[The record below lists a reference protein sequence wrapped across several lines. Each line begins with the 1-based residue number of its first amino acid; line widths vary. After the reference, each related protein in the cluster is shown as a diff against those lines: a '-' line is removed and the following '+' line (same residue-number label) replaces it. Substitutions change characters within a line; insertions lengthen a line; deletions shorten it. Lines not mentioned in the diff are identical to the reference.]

1 MRWFAE
7 RNSFQR
13 WRKMTQ
19 FASLMWVVW
28 AVLVLSFAGV
38 SLYSSHLAKN
48 EEDQLFLDD
57 SFNHV
62 KAEQE
67 AIVARV
73 QKIEPLKRVALA
85 LAAAMTLFVIG
96 YYILN
101 IINQFR

>member
-1 MRWFAE
+1 
-7 RNSFQR
+7 
-13 WRKMTQ
+13 MTG
-19 FASLMWVVW
+19 FVPLMWAVW
-28 AVLVLSFAGV
+28 GVLILLFAGV

-73 QKIEPLKRVALA
+73 QKVEPFRRVALV
-85 LAAAMTLFVIG
+85 LAGAMTLFVIG
-96 YYILN
+96 YYVMN
-101 IINQFR
+101 MVNQFR

>member
-1 MRWFAE
+1 
-7 RNSFQR
+7 
-13 WRKMTQ
+13 MTG
-19 FASLMWVVW
+19 FVPLMWAVW
-28 AVLVLSFAGV
+28 GVLILLFAGV

-73 QKIEPLKRVALA
+73 QKVEPFRRVALV
-85 LAAAMTLFVIG
+85 LAGAMTLFVIG
-96 YYILN
+96 YYVLN
-101 IINQFR
+101 MVNQFR

>member
-1 MRWFAE
+1 
-7 RNSFQR
+7 
-13 WRKMTQ
+13 MTE
-19 FASLMWVVW
+19 FVPLMWAVW
-28 AVLVLSFAGV
+28 GVLVLMFAGV

-48 EEDQLFLDD
+48 EEDQIFLDD

-73 QKIEPLKRVALA
+73 QKVEPFRRVALM
-85 LAAAMTLFVIG
+85 LAGVMTIFVIG
-96 YYILN
+96 YYVVN